1 MKSFKQYI
9 KEARGTSLSDLLFL
23 PRISEYNQL
32 MIPISSSMFKRIW
45 PDTLRATVF
54 HTTDGDGIKSIA
66 KLQGKKKSIS
76 AFFEM
81 QSRYM
86 EIGVATQGGVHS
98 VLEMDADV
106 LLSAKGDV
114 MSHLDRS
121 GRRWT
126 SISDLEETS
135 RFINF
140 SKVLIDIE
148 KMFSPLVAKYLAR
161 GEFQDYA
168 TVFQLWHMA
177 KRKVDSKTM
186 RLIIKDYMDGMES
199 VIKKNI
205 KTFSDVMLSY
215 AKKRST
221 DYSWDEQVVNNIK
234 VKTAHFFKLPIPIA
248 QPVQRMLYQTDQEEL
263 IEFAES
269 KGWSIKIWDAAIEL
283 EAYTRAVA
291 KKELGK

>member
-1 MKSFKQYI
+1 
-9 KEARGTSLSDLLFL
+9 
-23 PRISEYNQL
+23 
-32 MIPISSSMFKRIW
+32 MIPISSSMYKRIW

-54 HTTDGDGIKSIA
+54 HTTDEKGVKKIA
-66 KLQGKKKSIS
+66 KLQGKKSQIS

-86 EIGVATQGGVHS
+86 EVGVATQGGVHS

-106 LLSAKGDV
+106 LLSAKGDI
-114 MSHLDRS
+114 MSHLDKS

-126 SISDLEETS
+126 SISDLKETS
-135 RFINF
+135 RFVNF
-140 SKVLIDIE
+140 SKVLVDIE
-148 KMFSPLVAKYLAR
+148 SFFAPLVSKYLAR
-161 GEFQDYA
+161 GEFQDFS
-168 TVFQLWHMA
+168 TVFQLWSMA
-177 KRKVDSKTM
+177 KRKVDGKTM
-186 RLIIKDYMDGMES
+186 SLIIKDYMDGMEK

-205 KTFSDVMLSY
+205 KTFEDVMLSY

-234 VKTAHFFKLPIPIA
+234 VKTAHFFKLKLLRGENSLS
-248 QPVQRMLYQTDQEEL
+248 QEQEEL

-269 KGWSIKIWDAAIEL
+269 KGWKVKMWDAPIEL
-283 EAYTRAVA
+283 EAYTRQVA

>member
-1 MKSFKQYI
+1 MKSFKQYLN
-9 KEARGTSLSDLLFL
+9 EARGTSLSDLLFL
-23 PRISEYNQL
+23 PRITEYNRL

-54 HTTDGDGIKSIA
+54 HTTDEKGVKNIS
-66 KLQGKKKSIS
+66 KLEGKKKQIS

-114 MSHLDRS
+114 MSHVDKT

-135 RFINF
+135 RFVNF
-140 SKVLIDIE
+140 SKVLVDLE

-177 KRKVDSKTM
+177 KRKVDGKTM

-234 VKTAHFFKLPIPIA
+234 VKTAHFFKLKLLRGENSLS
-248 QPVQRMLYQTDQEEL
+248 QEQEEL
-263 IEFAES
+263 IEFATGQ
-269 KGWSIKIWDAAIEL
+269 GWSIKMWDSSAEL
-283 EAYTRAVA
+283 EIYTRKVA

>member
-1 MKSFKQYI
+1 MKSFKHYLI
-9 KEARGTSLSDLLFL
+9 ERGTSLSDLLFL
-23 PRISEYNQL
+23 PRIGYYDQL

-54 HTTDGDGIKSIA
+54 HTTDSDGVKSIS
-66 KLQGKKKSIS
+66 KLEGKKGQIS

-86 EIGVATQGGVHS
+86 EVGVATSGGVHA

-106 LLSAKGDV
+106 LLSASGDV
-114 MSHLDRS
+114 MSHLDQS

-126 SISDLEETS
+126 SISDLKETS
-135 RFINF
+135 RWTKFAAVEK
-140 SKVLIDIE
+140 SLE
-148 KMFSPLVAKYLAR
+148 KMFDPLVKKYLKR
-161 GEFQDYA
+161 GEFQENA
-168 TVFQLWHMA
+168 TVWELWRMA
-177 KRKVDSKTM
+177 KRKVDGKTM
-186 RLIIKDYMDGMES
+186 SLIIKDYMDGMEK

-205 KTFSDVMLSY
+205 DTFESAMLSY

-221 DYSWDEQVVNNIK
+221 DLSWDEQVVNNIK

-248 QPVQRMLYQTDQEEL
+248 QTDDQIEMSEKQQEL
-263 IEFAES
+263 IEFTES
-269 KGWSIKIWDAAIEL
+269 KGWSTKMWDAAIEL